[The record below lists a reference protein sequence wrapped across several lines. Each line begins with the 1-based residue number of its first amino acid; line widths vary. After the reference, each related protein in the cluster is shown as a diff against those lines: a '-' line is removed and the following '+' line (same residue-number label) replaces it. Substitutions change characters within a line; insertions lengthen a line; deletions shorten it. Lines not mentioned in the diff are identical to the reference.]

1 MKKANKLYVMGLFLL
16 VVIVCLIVYFIQY
29 TRPLELN
36 GSEEMVVEIN
46 ETFDDPGT
54 NIKNVKIEGQ
64 VDTTHEGDYVLTYE
78 YHGKS
83 VSRTVY
89 VRDFSRLVINLNGSQ
104 DTYVLKDE
112 PYIESSCHIID
123 TQTGHEITEIDID
136 GTVDT
141 SVAGDYQITYTAK
154 YDHMQVSKTRNVHV
168 VESLDK
174 NTKGIPVLM
183 YHYVYTKDD
192 VPESLSTNY
201 ILDTDLQQQLQYL
214 VDNHYYFP
222 SYEELQAYINGEISL
237 PEKSVILTFDD
248 AQSGFLKYGIPLLEE
263 YQIPAT
269 SFVIGI
275 KNGEEKVKEY
285 ASEYVS
291 FQSHSYD
298 MHKAGGNIGHGGII
312 SALNQDEIVEDLKK
326 NQTIVQNDEAFAYPY
341 GDYTD
346 DAIAAIK
353 ETSIICAFT
362 TEYGRVKEGM
372 DYTCLPRIR
381 VLGGY
386 PLSTFIN
393 SIN

>member
-1 MKKANKLYVMGLFLL
+1 MKKIVWMGLFLW
-16 VVIVCLIVYFIQY
+16 VVIVYFIWY
-29 TRPLELN
+29 TRPLELI
-36 GSEEMVVEIN
+36 GEEEMVVEIN

-54 NIKNVKIEGQ
+54 NIKNVKMEGQ
-64 VDTTHEGDYVLTYE
+64 VDMTHEGDYVLTYE

-104 DTYVLKDE
+104 ETYVLKDE
-112 PYIESSCHIID
+112 PYIESSCHMID
-123 TQTGHEITEIDID
+123 TQTGHKITEIDID

-141 SVAGDYQITYTAK
+141 SLVGDYEITYTAK
-154 YDHMQVSKTRNVHV
+154 YDHMEVSKTRIVHV
-168 VESLDK
+168 VENMDR
-174 NTKGIPVLM
+174 NTKEIPVLM
-183 YHYVYTKDD
+183 YHYVYTEDD
-192 VPESLSTNY
+192 IPESLSTNY
-201 ILDTDLQQQLQYL
+201 ILDTDLRQQLQYL

-222 SYEELQAYINGEISL
+222 SYKELQAYINGEISL

-248 AQSGFLKYGIPLLEE
+248 AQSSFLEYGIPLLEE

-291 FQSHSYD
+291 FQSHSYN

-326 NQTIVQNDEAFAYPY
+326 NQTIVQNDEAFAWPY

-346 DAIAAIK
+346 DAIVAIK

-362 TEYGRVKEGM
+362 TEYGRVKVGM